1 MQQLIPITA
10 STIGEATVQTVNARD
25 LHKFLES
32 RQEFAHW
39 VKDRIFQYNFT
50 QGVDFTVI
58 DNFINDATAFGG
70 KRKVVDYYLTLDTA
84 KELSMV
90 ERNAKG
96 KEARQYFIE
105 CERLAKSPKPIS
117 LVELL
122 EHNMAMIESLNQK
135 VGTLEKTI
143 EDDKPMTN
151 FGKAVASSDATVL
164 IGDWIKALANQSIRM
179 GRNKAFN
186 WFRNNGYLMKNST
199 MPYQQYID
207 QGLFEVKET
216 LITTSK
222 GQRITFTTLLTGKG
236 QVYFAQKLGI

>member
-1 MQQLIPITA
+1 MFELIPTETKQMMSSKEIAELTGKELKHVHRDIKEMLTKLDGPDLDHEQYQEVKDTRGYT
-10 STIGEATVQTVNARD
+10 SEFLLDHDLTILLVTGYDINARM
-25 LHKFLES
+25 
-32 RQEFAHW
+32 
-39 VKDRIFQYNFT
+39 
-50 QGVDFTVI
+50 TVI
-58 DNFINDATAFGG
+58 
-70 KRKVVDYYLTLDTA
+70 RRW
-84 KELSMV
+84 KELEKQVAVPAVMTV
-90 ERNAKG
+90 E
-96 KEARQYFIE
+96 Q
-105 CERLAKSPKPIS
+105 
-117 LVELL
+117 LL
-122 EHNMAMIESLNQK
+122 EHNMKMLQDLSQK
-135 VGTLEKTI
+135 VVTLEKTI

-186 WFRNNGYLMKNST
+186 WFRNNGYLMKHST

>member
-25 LHKFLES
+25 LHKFLENKS
-32 RQEFAHW
+32 KFSDW
-39 VKDRIFQYNFT
+39 VKDRIEQFGFMENQDYVCQKIMTQYN
-50 QGVDFTVI
+50 QVD
-58 DNFINDATAFGG
+58 
-70 KRKVVDYYLTLDTA
+70 RVDYHLSVDMA

>member
-1 MQQLIPITA
+1 MFELTPTETKQMMSSKEIAELTGK
-10 STIGEATVQTVNARD
+10 TISHVHRDINSMLDKLADPKLDGIDFIAVLRDNGQISEYFLNHDLTILLVTGYDINARM
-25 LHKFLES
+25 
-32 RQEFAHW
+32 
-39 VKDRIFQYNFT
+39 
-50 QGVDFTVI
+50 TVI
-58 DNFINDATAFGG
+58 
-70 KRKVVDYYLTLDTA
+70 RRW
-84 KELSMV
+84 KELEKQVAVPAVMTL
-90 ERNAKG
+90 E
-96 KEARQYFIE
+96 Q
-105 CERLAKSPKPIS
+105 
-117 LVELL
+117 LL
-122 EHNMAMIESLNQK
+122 EHNMKMLQDLSQK
-135 VGTLEKTI
+135 VVTLEKTI

-186 WFRNNGYLMKNST
+186 WFRSNGYLMKNST

>member
-25 LHKFLES
+25 LHKFLN
-32 RQEFAHW
+32 
-39 VKDRIFQYNFT
+39 VGKDFSSWIKNRIEQFDFT
-50 QGVDFTVI
+50 QGLDFIVHP
-58 DNFINDATAFGG
+58 NGG
-70 KRKVVDYYLTLDTA
+70 ALESSTYGQGKIEYFVTLDMA

-122 EHNMAMIESLNQK
+122 EHNVAMIESLNQK
-135 VGTLEKTI
+135 VVTLEKTI

-186 WFRNNGYLMKNST
+186 WFRSNGYLMKNST